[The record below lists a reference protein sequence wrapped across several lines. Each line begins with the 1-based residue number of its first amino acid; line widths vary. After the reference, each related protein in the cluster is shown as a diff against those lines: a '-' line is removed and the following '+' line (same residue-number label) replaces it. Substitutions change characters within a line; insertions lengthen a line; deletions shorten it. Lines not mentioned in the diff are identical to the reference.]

1 MRINYRVIII
11 GFIFLF
17 LYGGVGYIYLQKSL
31 ESLYNAKYSEVSG
44 RMQGEAN
51 VLIREKLE
59 TVVHIN
65 MAVAQ
70 NTDVKNF
77 LLAKLKGDLRLDEYA
92 KLINEKTPLKSIW
105 FQVIDKNGVSRYRSW
120 TDVRGDSL
128 VNVRK
133 DVPLM
138 IQNPEIQAVISTGK
152 FDMTF
157 KSMVPIY
164 SEGVF
169 IGSLETIARFDSV
182 AIKLQNS
189 LYETAVFIDKKYKKQ
204 LTHTA
209 TNNFF
214 DDYYLSYPSD
224 SKKLMDG
231 LLEKGVEH
239 FTKIKDYYLDT
250 KYQQLF
256 SLYKVANIHGKDMG
270 YVVMAIDLKH
280 IDISNILSSKKRIVL
295 TLVLG
300 FLIIIGFLAYLYM
313 VNYKNFI
320 QKQQKILEES
330 VIQKTREL
338 QEKSEEMTHLAHHD
352 TLTKLPNRFHF
363 ENRLQDAIKLAS
375 KLSQKVGVLFL
386 DLDSFKEINDTYG
399 HKTGDLLL
407 QSITERLQS
416 VVRENDV
423 IARLGGDEFTVIVEN
438 SSHEVLERIAG
449 KIILEIQKPLEI
461 EELELFVTFSIG
473 MSLYPDDGETTELL
487 LKHADTAMYRAKEDG
502 KNRYEFYN
510 FRMTE
515 MTLEKVT
522 LQNELR
528 EAIAQEQ
535 FVPYFQPKIDARDGK
550 VVGLEALVRWI
561 HPLRGIVSPI
571 EFIPF
576 AEESGLIKDIDKLT
590 LRATL
595 KEVKLW
601 HKEGLKSG
609 IVSVNIS
616 TKQLQDFVCVESFK
630 NEIDAADFDSSYLEI
645 EVTESQIMK
654 NQRKATEIL
663 RRFKELG
670 LTISIDD
677 FGTGYSSLSY
687 LKHLPVDKLKIDQS
701 FVRDTPQSSDD
712 VAIVKTIIALA
723 KNLNLDI
730 IAEGVETQEQ
740 VDFLMREGCYFLQ
753 GYYYSKPLSATDFK
767 AFLLANS

>member
-1 MRINYRVIII
+1 
-11 GFIFLF
+11 
-17 LYGGVGYIYLQKSL
+17 LQKSL

-280 IDISNILSSKKRIVL
+280 IDISNILSSKK
-295 TLVLG
+295 
-300 FLIIIGFLAYLYM
+300 
-313 VNYKNFI
+313 K
-320 QKQQKILEES
+320 
-330 VIQKTREL
+330 
-338 QEKSEEMTHLAHHD
+338 
-352 TLTKLPNRFHF
+352 
-363 ENRLQDAIKLAS
+363 
-375 KLSQKVGVLFL
+375 
-386 DLDSFKEINDTYG
+386 KE
-399 HKTGDLLL
+399 
-407 QSITERLQS
+407 
-416 VVRENDV
+416 
-423 IARLGGDEFTVIVEN
+423 
-438 SSHEVLERIAG
+438 
-449 KIILEIQKPLEI
+449 
-461 EELELFVTFSIG
+461 
-473 MSLYPDDGETTELL
+473 
-487 LKHADTAMYRAKEDG
+487 
-502 KNRYEFYN
+502 
-510 FRMTE
+510 
-515 MTLEKVT
+515 
-522 LQNELR
+522 
-528 EAIAQEQ
+528 
-535 FVPYFQPKIDARDGK
+535 
-550 VVGLEALVRWI
+550 
-561 HPLRGIVSPI
+561 
-571 EFIPF
+571 
-576 AEESGLIKDIDKLT
+576 
-590 LRATL
+590 
-595 KEVKLW
+595 
-601 HKEGLKSG
+601 
-609 IVSVNIS
+609 
-616 TKQLQDFVCVESFK
+616 
-630 NEIDAADFDSSYLEI
+630 
-645 EVTESQIMK
+645 
-654 NQRKATEIL
+654 
-663 RRFKELG
+663 
-670 LTISIDD
+670 
-677 FGTGYSSLSY
+677 
-687 LKHLPVDKLKIDQS
+687 
-701 FVRDTPQSSDD
+701 
-712 VAIVKTIIALA
+712 
-723 KNLNLDI
+723 
-730 IAEGVETQEQ
+730 
-740 VDFLMREGCYFLQ
+740 
-753 GYYYSKPLSATDFK
+753 
-767 AFLLANS
+767 